1 MGKQKITGKQA
12 QALYEACQKLIQGYT
27 TGDCYHS
34 TNPYARPY
42 VENALKVLAEIQGKE
57 KHNDADLIQRTDPA
71 KQYIVELE
79 HYGRIYYLC
88 EKNTAAVDHYDSTT
102 ENAFTKNIN
111 RTTPVQGGETLDC
124 LLRMKTGTRALIY
137 KLTGKPIE

>member
-1 MGKQKITGKQA
+1 MAKQKITGKQA

-34 TNPYARPY
+34 TNPYCRPY
-42 VENALKVLAEIQGKE
+42 VKGALEVLAEIQGKADYL
-57 KHNDADLIQRTDPA
+57 NVDLIPRTDP
-71 KQYIVELE
+71 KKRYIVELE
-79 HYGRIYYLC
+79 YYGRIYYLC